1 MRIPANAGA
10 FWQSHVIAQGPP
22 HACSAICTCLLC
34 TRCVASIT
42 DSCCYPQELRCSSSG
57 LLSLSID
64 DAGIA
69 RLPGLTELFVSGN
82 RIHSLA
88 PVQQAFPALETL
100 DISNNELA
108 FEDISRCVAG
118 LPSLLSLQ
126 FQGNPL
132 PVPAE

>member
-1 MRIPANAGA
+1 MCITANAGA
-10 FWQSHVIAQGPP
+10 FWQSCFITERPP
-22 HACSAICTCLLC
+22 HTSSAIRTCLMC
-34 TRCVASIT
+34 AYCVVLIS
-42 DSCCYPQELRCSSSG
+42 DSCIHPQELRCASSG

-100 DISNNELA
+100 DISSNEVA
-108 FEDISRCVAG
+108 FEDISRCVAC